1 MRLVF
6 FTAGDAIADNTS
18 DSIPTTISDTI
29 MFCRAEGKPCIQ
41 RRFMFVTV
49 RPYWLNL
56 LGLWITKLPG
66 DSVRWS
72 RSKISLRILS
82 TDLCSL
88 CTKSNLCHVR

>member
-1 MRLVF
+1 MRLAF
-6 FTAGDAIADNTS
+6 FAGNAKADNTS
-18 DSIPTTISDTI
+18 GAITTTISDTI
-29 MFCRAEGKPCIQ
+29 MFGRAVGKPCIQ
-41 RRFMFVTV
+41 QRFMFVTV